1 MARFPDVEKLSIEG
15 GIIMNS
21 TFTSTGRTGV
31 AEATKEIRDEIV
43 DWLRDA
49 YSMERGL
56 ETSLQKQSQDNDLDP
71 AMRECASTH
80 LEETKRHAQL
90 VRSALQSLDADTSAL
105 KTAMGT
111 MGQGF
116 KGLSSQFARDQ
127 HIKDL
132 LDAYMMEHFE
142 IACYTSLEA
151 AAEHAGFTQVGEMC
165 RQIIPDEER
174 MAATLIDA
182 IPQET
187 VSYLFKEAHQET

>member
-1 MARFPDVEKLSIEG
+1 MK
-15 GIIMNS
+15 N
-21 TFTSTGRTGV
+21 TFTSTGAGV
-31 AEATKEIRDEIV
+31 AEATKEMRDEII

-56 ETSLQKQSQDNDLDP
+56 ETSLQKQSQDNDLDVSV
-71 AMRECASTH
+71 RERASSH
-80 LEETKRHAQL
+80 LEETKRHAEL
-90 VRSALQSLDADTSAL
+90 VRSALQSLDADTSAM

-116 KGLSSQFARDQ
+116 KGLTSQFARDQ

-151 AAEHAGFTQVGEMC
+151 AADHAGFTQVADVC

-174 MAATLIDA
+174 MATALIDA

-187 VSYLFKEAHQET
+187 VSYMFKEAHDTAR

>member
-1 MARFPDVEKLSIEG
+1 
-15 GIIMNS
+15 MNS
-21 TFTSTGRTGV
+21 TRTSTGV
-31 AEATKEIRDEIV
+31 AGSSDVTKEMRDEIV

-49 YSMERGL
+49 YAMERGL
-56 ETSLQKQSQDNDLDP
+56 ETALQKQSQDEDLAP
-71 AMRECASTH
+71 SVRQRASSH
-80 LEETKRHAQL
+80 LEETKRHADE
-90 VRSALQSLDADTSAL
+90 VRAALQSLDADTSSM
-105 KTAMGT
+105 KTAMGAI
-111 MGQGF
+111 GQGF

-151 AAEHAGFTQVGEMC
+151 AADHAGFTEVAEMC
-165 RQIIPDEER
+165 RRIIPDEER

-187 VSYLFKEAHQET
+187 VGYLFKEAHADAR

>member
-1 MARFPDVEKLSIEG
+1 
-15 GIIMNS
+15 MNN
-21 TFTSTGRTGV
+21 TFTSTGRAGV
-31 AEATKEIRDEIV
+31 AEPTKEMRDEIV

-56 ETSLQKQSQDNDLDP
+56 ETALEKQSQDNDLDVSV
-71 AMRECASTH
+71 RERAANH
-80 LEETKRHAQL
+80 LEETKRHAEL

-111 MGQGF
+111 VGQGF
-116 KGLSSQFARDQ
+116 KGLTTQFARDQ

-132 LDAYMMEHFE
+132 LDAYMMENFE

-151 AAEHAGFTQVGEMC
+151 AADHAGFTQVAEVC
-165 RQIIPDEER
+165 RRIIPDEKR
-174 MAATLIDA
+174 MAAALINA

-187 VSYLFKEAHQET
+187 VSYLFKEATEASR

>member
-1 MARFPDVEKLSIEG
+1 MK
-15 GIIMNS
+15 S
-21 TFTSTGRTGV
+21 TFTSTGRAADTTD
-31 AEATKEIRDEIV
+31 EMRDEIV

-56 ETSLQKQSQDNDLDP
+56 ETSLEKQSQDNDLDP
-71 AMRECASTH
+71 AMRERASTH
-80 LEETKRHAQL
+80 LEETKRHAEL
-90 VRSALQSLDADTSAL
+90 VRSALQSLDADTSAM
-105 KTAMGT
+105 KTAMGA

-151 AAEHAGFTQVGEMC
+151 AAEHAGFTQVAEMC

-187 VSYLFKEAHQET
+187 VSYLFKEAHEAAR